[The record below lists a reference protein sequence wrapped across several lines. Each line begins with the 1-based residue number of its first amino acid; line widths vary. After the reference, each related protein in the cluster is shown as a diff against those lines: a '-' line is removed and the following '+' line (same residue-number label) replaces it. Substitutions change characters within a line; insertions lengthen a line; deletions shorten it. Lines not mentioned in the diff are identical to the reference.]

1 MGWKYCDRLVKYQ
14 QGTNTNLR
22 AYRRSGIMGM
32 TDKVGGE
39 DSGVQAWWQ
48 RCGTKDMDTTAEE
61 IRDGNR
67 RYVGRRIWKN
77 GLEGR

>member
-14 QGTNTNLR
+14 QGTTTNLR
-22 AYRRSGIMGM
+22 AYRLSGIMGI
-32 TDKVGGE
+32 TDKVSGE
-39 DSGVQAWWQ
+39 DSGVRAQWR

-61 IRDGNR
+61 IWDGNR
-67 RYVGRRIWKN
+67 RYVGRRIWQN